1 MALNQK
7 YNHNLHV
14 ALPAPANIVSGQPVK
29 IGGYTGVAQIS
40 APAGERVTI
49 WLDGSYM
56 VPVTGVVAV
65 GDQINIDDTG
75 KLVLASAGGT
85 PWGVANGAKADAAE
99 AEVEVAPFG
108 MVPVAPAAGA

>member
-7 YNHNLHV
+7 YNHNIHI
-14 ALPAPANIVSGQPVK
+14 ALVAPAAVVSGQPVK

-40 APAGERVTI
+40 AERGERVTI

-56 VPVTGVVAV
+56 VPVTGVVAQ
-65 GDQINIDDTG
+65 GDQINIDESG
-75 KLVLASAGGT
+75 NLVLASDGGT
-85 PWGVANGAKADAAE
+85 PWGVANGEKADGDE

-108 MVPVAPAAGA
+108 MVPVAPAVDA